1 MRLARVN
8 QAKNHPGRKL
18 SEPGETTIPQ
28 EGSQP
33 GSLLLAGIWCLFL
46 RTSHARRRCGG
57 GTAPGSYP
65 AWCWSKLRNSLSR
78 LQT

>member
-18 SEPGETTIPQ
+18 SEPGETTIPRDH
-28 EGSQP
+28 SQDP
-33 GSLLLAGIWCLFL
+33 CYWLASGASSFALRTRGGGAVVVLLLA
-46 RTSHARRRCGG
+46 
-57 GTAPGSYP
+57 PV
-65 AWCWSKLRNSLSR
+65 WCWSKLRNSLSR